1 MDVAAAK
8 LIAMALAIT
17 FAAAGA
23 AVGMGLIGGK
33 SVEAIGRNPETENT
47 VRTNMIIGFVFVET
61 TLLFALLVALI
72 IRFVG

>member
-8 LIAMALAIT
+8 LIAMGLAIT

-23 AVGMGLIGGK
+23 AIGMGNIGGK

-72 IRFVG
+72 IRFVN